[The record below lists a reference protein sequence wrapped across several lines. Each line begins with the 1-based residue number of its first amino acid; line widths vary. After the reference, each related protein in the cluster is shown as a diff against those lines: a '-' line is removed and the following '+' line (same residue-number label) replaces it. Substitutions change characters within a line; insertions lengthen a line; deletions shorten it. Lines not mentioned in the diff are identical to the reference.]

1 MTLDPAW
8 ARALT
13 ALVNQA
19 LLLDDDAPNVLGEV
33 APCSV
38 GVHIKGLDL
47 RALVLVET
55 TQVKVVSWEP
65 DLVADVSI
73 SGLRASLFAMARE
86 ATQEN
91 PTSARG
97 VEIHGDAA
105 LAQTLSKLFGRLDLD
120 WEEALSRV
128 IGDIPAHEVGNK
140 LRAMAQWISQSAEN
154 FERDVGDYLVSETQA
169 AADRTDAREMADE
182 IDDLRDS
189 VERLEQR
196 VERLLSRRQSRHE

>member
-13 ALVNQA
+13 ALVNQV
-19 LLLDDDAPNVLGEV
+19 LSLDDGAADILGEV

-38 GVHIKGLDL
+38 GVHVQGVDL
-47 RALVLVET
+47 RALILIET

-65 DLVADVSI
+65 GLVADVSV
-73 SGLRASLFAMARE
+73 SGLPASLFAMARE
-86 ATQEN
+86 ATQAN

-97 VEIHGDAA
+97 VEVHGDAA
-105 LAQTLSKLFGRLDLD
+105 LAQTLSKLFARLDLD
-120 WEEALSRV
+120 WEEALSRAV
-128 IGDIPAHEVGNK
+128 GDIPAHEMGNK
-140 LRAMAQWISQSAEN
+140 FRAVTQWARQSAEN
-154 FERDVGDYLVSETQA
+154 LERDIGDYLVSEAQL

-189 VERLEQR
+189 IERLEQR
-196 VERLLSRRQSRHE
+196 VERLRLGRQG